1 MRSSQT
7 KINTAPAINPI
18 AARIG
23 GRRNP
28 CSALYFNSRIIA
40 STNAM
45 APMPVKSFTPTSP
58 SQSKL
63 NHDVRGGGGFL
74 NRGGGGGGGEG
85 GSTGTSGRGVD
96 SAAAIGSSIGVSMSG
111 TGRSGRAGSGSVATY
126 GAGAGTGMISAG

>member
-7 KINTAPAINPI
+7 KIRIAPASSPM

-23 GRRNP
+23 GFRKP
-28 CSALYFNSRIIA
+28 CSALYFSRRIIA

-96 SAAAIGSSIGVSMSG
+96 SAAAIGSSIGVWMRG
-111 TGRSGRAGSGSVATY
+111 KGRSGKAGFGS
-126 GAGAGTGMISAG
+126 